1 LFGDLL
7 AIIGFGVGGGLFG
20 MLNILTWPK
29 LYGRKHLGQIS
40 GFAMSVIVAG
50 SAIGPWIFSV
60 IQRFFGS
67 YKGAGIL
74 GLIWCMLM
82 IIMLVLTPFKPASS
96 QGEQS

>member
-1 LFGDLL
+1 
-7 AIIGFGVGGGLFG
+7 
-20 MLNILTWPK
+20 

-60 IQRFFGS
+60 IHRYFGS
-67 YKGAGIL
+67 YKGTGIL

-82 IIMLVLTPFKPASS
+82 IIMLALTPFNLASREEG
-96 QGEQS
+96 QA